1 MYEWV
6 MNLIYSILGCIRKI
20 TESVYE
26 FAMKYK
32 SIIFWLLIFLMF
44 CLMTV
49 YFYIIPY
56 SSVDDMTYMNNLVT
70 KQPLSSF
77 LDIIQS
83 QKSHWATWS
92 GRILAHGHLQLMF
105 LLGKKFLSAQMSFV
119 LIFIPI
125 MISKIV
131 DKQNKINPFIVLSSM
146 ALFYYLNPVWNDV
159 MWVTGFQVYVST
171 TAWILLFVYLF
182 IQNIKFNVKSNTLT
196 NNAISL
202 SVLGFMVGCS
212 VEAMSV
218 SMVAIVFILLL
229 RMKKEHLLQPKHI
242 SAFVFMLIGTAIL
255 ILAPGNGAR
264 ATYIYTLDPKF
275 SFHNICVRL
284 FNFLVLMAKSGL
296 GTFVLLILTYHFAN
310 KEKMK
315 KEPLFIEYVLVGILA
330 ILSMFAAPQGFATR
344 VFIPIMCIFFIA
356 IYICARN
363 IEFGKHKKLV
373 NQLVIYSY
381 LGYMFMMLYG
391 MVIQLFKVM

>member
-1 MYEWV
+1 MYECV
-6 MNLIYSILGCIRKI
+6 MNFIRIILTFVRKVI
-20 TESVYE
+20 ESVYG
-26 FAMKYK
+26 FVMRHKNT
-32 SIIFWLLIFLMF
+32 IFWALMALMF
-44 CLMTV
+44 CLMAF

-105 LLGKKFLSAQMSFV
+105 LLGKAFLSVQMSFV
-119 LIFIPI
+119 LLFIPI

-159 MWVTGFQVYVST
+159 MWVTGFQVYVTT
-171 TAWILLFVYLF
+171 TAWILLFIYLF
-182 IQNIKFNVKSNTLT
+182 IQNIKFNTKSNTLI
-196 NNAISL
+196 NNVITL
-202 SVLGFMVGCS
+202 SILGFMVGCS

-218 SMVAIVFILLL
+218 SLVAVVFLLLL
-229 RMKKEHLLQPKHI
+229 RMKKEKLLQSKHI
-242 SAFVFMLIGTAIL
+242 SAFIFMLIGTAIL
-255 ILAPGNGAR
+255 ILAPGNGVR
-264 ATYIYTLDPKF
+264 ASYIYTLDPKF
-275 SFHNICVRL
+275 SFHNICVRI
-284 FNFLVLMAKSGL
+284 FNFLVLMAKSGF
-296 GTFVLLILTYHFAN
+296 GIFVLLMLVYHFAN
-310 KEKMK
+310 KEKME
-315 KEPLFIEYVLVGILA
+315 KEPLFMEYVIIGILA

-363 IEFGKHKKLV
+363 IEFSKHKKLL

-391 MVIQLFKVM
+391 MIIQLFKVM